1 MKIVSY
7 NYNNMLFSF
16 YNVFY
21 YTRPSVFCHFLRDF
35 VSFTTILLL
44 FYFFFRKT
52 LIPFRSVF
60 WFFVFL
66 CYLDN
71 IQLDYICEKSFIRKL
86 IKKFDLKMLKQ
97 FYKLLNFNFIMIFII
112 HKISVLLKITQITL
126 NVIFSNTF

>member
-7 NYNNMLFSF
+7 SYNNMLFSF
-16 YNVFY
+16 YNVFS
-21 YTRPSVFCHFLRDF
+21 YTLPSVFCHFLRDF

-60 WFFVFL
+60 WFFIFL
-66 CYLDN
+66 CYLVN
-71 IQLDYICEKSFIRKL
+71 IQLDYICKKSFIRKL

-97 FYKLLNFNFIMIFII
+97 FYKLSNFNFIMIFII
-112 HKISVLLKITQITL
+112 HKISVLLKITQMTL